1 MSEPLSTLKD
11 NDYDMAIIKNRLD
24 GCHELLK
31 VQASVLTDEYMKG
44 MYNGMEL
51 ILAVIEDREPVYVSK
66 ILRNSKQNLNNSQQK

>member
-1 MSEPLSTLKD
+1 MEDKD
-11 NDYDMAIIKNRLD
+11 RYITTINKRIDE
-24 GCHELLK
+24 CHELLEI
-31 VQASVLTDEYMKG
+31 QASILTDEYMKG